1 MKKLIYILLLA
12 VATFGFTS
20 CDEDRDSNPILSGA
34 GTTRS
39 LVLNVPPVSVNNVID
54 LLTSNSIEFTTSQP
68 DYGFPASTVYT
79 VWVSLDGEE
88 FVALPTTY
96 TTARMSVAAKE
107 FNEALLGLAGEADLS
122 EPKPVKVK
130 LTAAM
135 FVDGNIGKAES
146 NVIELPRV
154 QLYVPVVEVT
164 LPTKMHIVGG
174 FAASE
179 GWSKFVP
186 LTQAYSKEGFF
197 YGVVYLA
204 EGDEFKINPDAGWKG
219 NDMGTDQIT
228 LDGDIAASCAN
239 GDKGSNLKMSA
250 SGWYTVIVK
259 AKIANGA
266 VQYTLSFSEPKVYII
281 GNALNGDWSMND
293 SGRFT
298 APATADGEWVS
309 PAFTGAGELR
319 MCIDCGIDWWMTEFT
334 LDGDNNIF
342 YRTMDIPANWAENVG
357 ADYSK
362 QAAIGGHAY
371 INFTAGTGRITED

>member
-54 LLTSNSIEFTTSQP
+54 LLTSNSIELTTSQP

-107 FNEALLGLAGEADLS
+107 FNEALLGLAGDADLS
-122 EPKPVKVK
+122 APLSVKVK

-135 FVDGNIGKAES
+135 FVDNSIGKAES
-146 NVIELPRV
+146 NVIELPKV
-154 QLYVPVVEVT
+154 QVYVPVVEVT

-309 PAFTGAGELR
+309 PAFTASTELR
-319 MCIDCGIDWWMTEFT
+319 AAVKVGSIDWYRTEFT
-334 LDGDNNIF
+334 ILEGKVFWRRYNIVN
-342 YRTMDIPANWAENVG
+342 NWAETEGPEYSVTTTVG
-357 ADYSK
+357 KKLYV
-362 QAAIGGHAY
+362 
-371 INFTAGTGRITED
+371 NFDTNKAEVR